1 MNYIENIYVC
11 LAAPILVACIFLRG
25 RSRKVMIFMLAGI
38 TTSLLSSYIT
48 SFLASIYEVDKL
60 IITIEIAPTIEEIMK
75 FLPILFYVVVFSPGK
90 RDEITGMVMATAVG
104 FATFENVCYLTLNG
118 AENLLNLLIRGF
130 GTGTMHVISSI
141 IMTFGMIY
149 IWDRLWMRLIGT
161 VGLLSLAGT
170 FHAVYN
176 ILVAQPGHVARIGY
190 LLPVCMG
197 ICMLLVRNSVR
208 KSAEIRPKTTT

>member
-11 LAAPILVACIFLRG
+11 LAAPILVACIFLYG
-25 RSRKVMIFMLAGI
+25 RSRRVMIFMLAGI

-48 SFLASIYEVDKL
+48 SFLASLYDIDKL
-60 IITIEIAPTIEEIMK
+60 IVTVEIAPTIEEIMK
-75 FLPILFYVVVFSPGK
+75 FLPILFYVAVFSPAK
-90 RDEITGMVMATAVG
+90 RDETAGMVMATAVG

-149 IWDRLWMRLIGT
+149 VWDRLWMRLIGT
-161 VGLLSLAGT
+161 IGLLSLAGT

-176 ILVAQPGHVARIGY
+176 MLVAQSGYFAKIGY
-190 LLPVCMG
+190 MLPVCMAVC
-197 ICMLLVRNSVR
+197 ILLGR
-208 KSAEIRPKTTT
+208 KSIRKRAEHPPKTA

>member
-25 RSRKVMIFMLAGI
+25 RSRKVMIFVLAGI

-48 SFLASIYEVDKL
+48 SFLASLYEVDKL

-75 FLPILFYVVVFSPGK
+75 FLPILFYVVVFTPGK
-90 RDEITGMVMATAVG
+90 KDETAGMVMATAVG
-104 FATFENVCYLTLNG
+104 FATFENVCYLTING
-118 AENLLNLLIRGF
+118 AQDLLKLLIRGF

-161 VGLLSLAGT
+161 IGLLSLAGT

-176 ILVAQPGHVARIGY
+176 ILVSQPGHVAVIGY
-190 LLPVCMG
+190 LLPVCMAV
-197 ICMLLVRNSVR
+197 CMLPARNSLR
-208 KSAEIRPKTTT
+208 KKARDDTEETT